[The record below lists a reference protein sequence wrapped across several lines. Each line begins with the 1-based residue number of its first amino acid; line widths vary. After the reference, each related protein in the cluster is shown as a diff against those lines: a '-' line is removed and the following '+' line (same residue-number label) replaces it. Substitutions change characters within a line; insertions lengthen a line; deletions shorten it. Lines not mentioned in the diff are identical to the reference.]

1 MHFSYTVSHSW
12 IFRANENLHPKWIEF
27 DIKWHH
33 ISLSNKGYPKSTGP
47 DWHFNLLRKFV
58 SSVQFLLFA
67 FWTDGRTYDRMDG
80 RRLICIRN
88 TRSGATRRVI
98 VPSLIRHVLPLDRDK
113 NNITTIRPS
122 SPIPN
127 HIPSARPPADDSLQ
141 FFQRFC
147 FDSLRY
153 WNSFS
158 FASKTWTQALEL
170 LILLVG
176 GWLVERSTINRT
188 SVEWC
193 QHLLL
198 LSISLRDCIE

>member
-1 MHFSYTVSHSW
+1 MHFCYTVSYSW
-12 IFRANENLHPKWIEF
+12 IFRAPEDLHPEWIEF

-47 DWHFNLLRKFV
+47 DWHFNLLRPFV

-127 HIPSARPPADDSLQ
+127 HIPSVCPPVHPSTI
-141 FFQRFC
+141 RC
-147 FDSLRY
+147 
-153 WNSFS
+153 NFS
-158 FASKTWTQALEL
+158 TVLFWFASL
-170 LILLVG
+170 LKFAQFRVKNMNPSVRITNTFG
-176 GWLVERSTINRT
+176 GRVT
-188 SVEWC
+188 C
-193 QHLLL
+193 QTLP
-198 LSISLRDCIE
+198 DQ